1 MSKKVFNLVVGVSGG
16 IAAIASAVV
25 AYAEPAFTPAI
36 IGAIGIVE
44 TAITEICS
52 LFVKE
57 SK

>member
-1 MSKKVFNLVVGVSGG
+1 MSKKTFNLVVGISGG

-36 IGAIGIVE
+36 IGSIGIAE
-44 TAITEICS
+44 TATTEICS
-52 LFVKE
+52 LFVKD